1 MLSGKELEMY
11 TAQQKNIKVICK
23 NKEVLSGYCSEFSC
37 AYDNGEEGASITL
50 KNGVRNKNG
59 ERLYP
64 LTEVFEKEI
73 ETIEYQ
79 D

>member
-37 AYDNGEEGASITL
+37 AYDNDEEGASITL
-50 KNGVRNKNG
+50 ENGVRDKTG
-59 ERLYP
+59 ESLYP
-64 LTEVFEKEI
+64 LTEIFEKEI
-73 ETIEYQ
+73 EKIEYV